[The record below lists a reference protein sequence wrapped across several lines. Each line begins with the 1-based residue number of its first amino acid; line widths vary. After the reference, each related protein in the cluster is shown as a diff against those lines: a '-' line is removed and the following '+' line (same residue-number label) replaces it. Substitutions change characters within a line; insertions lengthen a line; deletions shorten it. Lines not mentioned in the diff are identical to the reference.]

1 MFSVP
6 KHISPVPAP
15 SDRSPPDLARE
26 CADDIAPALRDDL
39 RAGLRD
45 RHAARLDV
53 DPHGVAEALDVDA
66 MTGRNAA
73 VAVAVSGTARRA
85 HELFVFARARNDD
98 ADADDGIPRALA
110 VVIDYLDGV
119 LDEVVGNDDSF
130 LPLDWE
136 GRPWKHG
143 GKDVVVFV
151 RGEVRDYVAE
161 EEAAKLLEEDAPP
174 RAIPGFP
181 AA

>member
-6 KHISPVPAP
+6 EHISSVTAP
-15 SDRSPPDLARE
+15 SHRSPPDLARE
-26 CADDIAPALRDDL
+26 CPDDVASALRDDL

-53 DPHGVAEALDVDA
+53 DAHGIAETLDVDA
-66 MTGRNAA
+66 MVGRNAA
-73 VAVAVSGTARRA
+73 VAVAVVGTARRA
-85 HELFVFARARNDD
+85 HELFVFARASDD
-98 ADADDGIPRALA
+98 AGASGDAVPRALA
-110 VVIDYLDGV
+110 VVVDYLDGV
-119 LDEVVGNDDSF
+119 LDELVGDDDAF

-136 GRPWKHG
+136 GRPWQHG
-143 GKDVVVFV
+143 NDSVVVFV

-161 EEAAKLLEEDAPP
+161 EEAAKLLEEDTPP

-181 AA
+181 AT

>member
-6 KHISPVPAP
+6 EHISPVPAP

-26 CADDIAPALRDDL
+26 CPDDVERAVRDDL
-39 RAGLRD
+39 RRGLRE
-45 RHAARLDV
+45 RHAERLDV
-53 DPHGVAEALDVDA
+53 DPHGVDEALDVDA
-66 MTGRNAA
+66 MTGRGAA

-85 HELFVFARARNDD
+85 HEVFVFARARSSRD
-98 ADADDGIPRALA
+98 ASIPRALA
-110 VVIDYLDGV
+110 IVVDYLDGV
-119 LDEVVGNDDSF
+119 LEELVGVDDAF

-136 GRPWKHG
+136 GRPYHHDAD
-143 GKDVVVFV
+143 DVIVFV
-151 RGEVRDYVAE
+151 RGEVRDYLAE

-181 AA
+181 ST